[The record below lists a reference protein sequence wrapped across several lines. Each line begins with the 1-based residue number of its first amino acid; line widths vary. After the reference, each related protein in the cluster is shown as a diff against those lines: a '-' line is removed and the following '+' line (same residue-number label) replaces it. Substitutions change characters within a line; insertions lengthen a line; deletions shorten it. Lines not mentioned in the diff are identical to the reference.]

1 MRGLQPWS
9 EEDVQPL
16 SYITQFMIYIMYS
29 IYLKRRK
36 AKFLMKVL
44 IIESQRKNKVE
55 EMKSVRA
62 EVYEI

>member
-44 IIESQRKNKVE
+44 IESQRKNKVE